1 MDSRL
6 YWIWLQQAL
15 GYGSGHVNTLLR
27 AFSSPEEVFAAEEKE
42 LTACGLPCNVVKRL
56 CDKSMDA
63 ARAILHRTVAN
74 GDWLLTPADD
84 AYPSLLRG
92 IYAPP
97 TVLYGRGAVPSF
109 SACPAV
115 AVVGTRSLTRY
126 GYDVTS
132 MIAAGLARGGA
143 LVINGGAEGGD
154 AVAASAAL
162 DVGGKVVTVQA
173 CGLDVNYPVVN
184 EPLRR
189 RTLQQ
194 GGTLLTEYP
203 YGVKV
208 TKGTFHVRNRLLSGM
223 AHGVCVTEAPYP
235 SGTLITATFAREQG
249 RDVFAV
255 PGAVNAPNSAG
266 GNTLIQHGAK
276 LVRRAEEILEEY
288 RPLFP
293 TLSPPV
299 SHTVTVKEKT
309 RPEKR
314 LSVAAPPMAFP
325 MSETAAAVLKVLG
338 ADPLPVDE
346 IAVKADITVSQTLAA
361 LTELEMLGSAVAE
374 AGQQYR
380 RG

>member
-15 GYGSGHVNTLLR
+15 GYGSGYLNTLLR
-27 AFSSPEEVFAAEEKE
+27 TFSSPEEIFAADQHAF
-42 LTACGLPCNVVKRL
+42 LACGLPRNVVDRL
-56 CDKSMDA
+56 CDKSMNT
-63 ARAILHRTVAN
+63 ARDILHRTVTN
-74 GDWLLTPADD
+74 GDWLLTPADE

-97 TVLYGRGAVPSF
+97 VVLYGRGAVPVF
-109 SACPAV
+109 SARPAV

-126 GYDVTS
+126 GYDVTT

-143 LVINGGAEGGD
+143 LIISGGAEGGD
-154 AVAASAAL
+154 AVATSSAL
-162 DVGGKVVTVQA
+162 DVGGRVVTVQA
-173 CGLDVNYPVVN
+173 CGLDVNYPVAN

-189 RTLQQ
+189 RTLQS
-194 GGTLLTEYP
+194 GGTILTEYP

-223 AHGVCVTEAPYP
+223 AHGVCVTEAPNS

-255 PGAVNAPNSAG
+255 PGALNAPNSSG
-266 GNTLIQHGAK
+266 GNALIQNGAK
-276 LVRRAEEILEEY
+276 LVRSAEEILDEY

-293 TLSPPV
+293 AMVSPAV
-299 SHTVTVKEKT
+299 QSVTVKEKKKHPKQL
-309 RPEKR
+309 R
-314 LSVAAPPMAFP
+314 VAAPPTAFP
-325 MSETAAAVLKVLG
+325 MSETAAAVLQVLSV
-338 ADPLPVDE
+338 DPLPVDE
-346 IAVKADITVSQTLAA
+346 IAVKADKTVSQTLSA
-361 LTELEMLGSAVAE
+361 LTELEMLGAAVAE

-380 RG
+380 LG

>member
-15 GYGSGHVNTLLR
+15 GYGSRHLNTLLR
-27 AFSSPEEVFAAEEKE
+27 AFSSPEEIFAAEKKAFVE
-42 LTACGLPCNVVKRL
+42 CGLPRNIVEHL
-56 CDKSMDA
+56 CDKSVDMP
-63 ARAILHRTVAN
+63 REILRRTVMN
-74 GDWLLTPADD
+74 GDWLLTPADE

-97 TVLYGRGAVPSF
+97 AVLYGRGAVPVF
-109 SACPAV
+109 SNRPAV
-115 AVVGTRSLTRY
+115 TVVGTRSLTRY
-126 GYDVTS
+126 GYDVTA
-132 MIAAGLARGGA
+132 MIAAGLARDGA
-143 LVINGGAEGGD
+143 LIINGGAEGGD

-162 DVGGKVVTVQA
+162 DVGGTVVTVQA

-189 RTLQQ
+189 RTLQN

-223 AHGVCVTEAPYP
+223 AHGVCVTEAPAV

-255 PGAVNAPNSAG
+255 PGALNAPNSSG
-266 GNTLIQHGAK
+266 GNALIQNGAK
-276 LVRRAEEILEEY
+276 LVRSAEEILDEY
-288 RPLFP
+288 RLLFP
-293 TLSPPV
+293 SLAHPAAQRSSVKETAEPKKRLRVASPP
-299 SHTVTVKEKT
+299 
-309 RPEKR
+309 
-314 LSVAAPPMAFP
+314 LAFP
-325 MSETAAAVLKVLG
+325 MSDTASAVLQVLG

-346 IAVKADITVSQTLAA
+346 IAVKADKTVSQALAA
-361 LTELEMLGSAVAE
+361 LTELEMLGAAVAE

>member
-15 GYGSGHVNTLLR
+15 GYGSGHLGTLLQ
-27 AFSSPEEVFAAEEKE
+27 AFSSPEEIFAADKKAFA
-42 LTACGLPCNVVKRL
+42 ACGLPRNVAARL
-56 CDKSMDA
+56 CDKSLDT
-63 ARAILHRTVAN
+63 AREILRRTVMS
-74 GDWLLTPADD
+74 GDWLLTPADE

-97 TVLYGRGAVPSF
+97 AVLYGRGAVPVF

-126 GYDVTS
+126 GYDVTA

-143 LVINGGAEGGD
+143 LVISGGAEGGD
-154 AVAASAAL
+154 AVATSSAL

-173 CGLDVNYPVVN
+173 CGLDVNYPAAN

-189 RTLQQ
+189 RTLQN

-223 AHGVCVTEAPYP
+223 AHGVCVTEAPSS

-255 PGAVNAPNSAG
+255 PGALNAPNSSG
-266 GNTLIQHGAK
+266 GNALIQNGAK
-276 LVRRAEEILEEY
+276 LVRDAEEILDEY
-288 RPLFP
+288 RSLFP
-293 TLSPPV
+293 VLTPPIKAVTASKESPTP
-299 SHTVTVKEKT
+299 KKPL
-309 RPEKR
+309 R
-314 LSVAAPPMAFP
+314 VAAPPMAFP
-325 MSETAAAVLKVLG
+325 MSETASAVLAVLG
-338 ADPLPVDE
+338 VDPLPVDE
-346 IAVKADITVSQTLAA
+346 IAVKADKTVSQTLAA
-361 LTELEMLGSAVAE
+361 LTELEMLGAAVAE